1 MIIVLVEVGIE
12 PGNADKVR
20 DAVTKMEQATR
31 KEAGC
36 VGYAFSVDIAD
47 PGMVRV
53 TERWRSMED
62 VALHMKAPHMADFQ
76 AAVVQL
82 QPKSLSIKAY
92 EVAREVELPRG

>member
-1 MIIVLVEVGIE
+1 MIIVLVEVGVE
-12 PGNADKVR
+12 PGAADKVK
-20 DAVTKMEQATR
+20 DAVVKMEQTTR

-62 VALHMKAPHMADFQ
+62 LAAHIKAPHMADFQ
-76 AAVVQL
+76 VAVMQL
-82 QPKSLSIKAY
+82 QPKSLNIKAY
-92 EVAREVELPRG
+92 EVAREVELPR